1 MTSLRFQPPH
11 KGDRCIARRAFVGG
25 SLLALSAASLARG
38 ENATIDPREFGL
50 EIPSGPVSTGDGRRV
65 VTNDAEGN
73 SVVAKL
79 HVDVGEHRL
88 VMLPDGQLVTRTQAE
103 APLTERPFVAIE
115 KDALTQRLLTG
126 KLENFKAKAS
136 RRYLYLYNTSE
147 NFALVTSRILESM
160 FPGIAAYYETLRL
173 GAKTVDVPLVVLMFR
188 TEQEFQDYRR
198 MPPGVVAYYNVLTN
212 HVVMYEESK
221 LFRIKPELGIQ
232 QSLSTI
238 AHEGVHQILHNI
250 GVQQRLSV
258 WPLWLSEGLAEY
270 FAPTTLGKRLQ
281 WKGPGQVNDLRMY
294 ELENYLKARSSST
307 PSGQMIQHTV
317 GAARLT
323 STGYASAWALTT
335 YLAKQERAKF
345 NRYVAEVSQLGPLEG
360 DRNTVGRGLIAENIE
375 NFQKMFG
382 DDTAALETKLVA
394 YLKRLPYDDPFAEWP
409 HYAAFIS
416 YMLDGKPKREANIFH
431 VAEMADKWQRE
442 TLANLPAD
450 VRESAE
456 AALREYPNRP
466 FAARAATEFLRGR

>member
-1 MTSLRFQPPH
+1 MT
-11 KGDRCIARRAFVGG
+11 
-25 SLLALSAASLARG
+25 
-38 ENATIDPREFGL
+38 T
-50 EIPSGPVSTGDGRRV
+50 T
-65 VTNDAEGN
+65 DAEGN

-88 VMLPDGQLVTRTQAE
+88 VMLPDGQLVTRTNAE

-115 KDALTQRLLTG
+115 KEELTKRLQTG
-126 KLENFKAKAS
+126 KLENFKTKES

-160 FPGIAAYYETLRL
+160 FPGIASYYENLRL

-281 WKGPGQVNDLRMY
+281 WKGAGQVNDLRMY

-335 YLAKQERAKF
+335 YLAKLERAKF

-360 DRNTVGRGLIAENIE
+360 DRNTVGRGLIAENIA
-375 NFQKMFG
+375 NFKKSFG
-382 DDTAALETKLVA
+382 DDTAALEKKLVA

-409 HYAAFIS
+409 HYAAFVT
-416 YMLDGKPKREANIFH
+416 YTLDGKPKREANIFH

-442 TLANLPAD
+442 TLANLPAGARD
-450 VRESAE
+450 GAD

-466 FAARAATEFLRGR
+466 FAERAATEFLRGR

>member
-1 MTSLRFQPPH
+1 M
-11 KGDRCIARRAFVGG
+11 
-25 SLLALSAASLARG
+25 ALSTASLARG
-38 ENATIDPREFGL
+38 ANATIDPREFGL
-50 EIPSGPVSTGDGRRV
+50 EIPSGPVSAGDGRRV

-73 SVVAKL
+73 SVIAKL

-88 VMLPDGQLVTRTQAE
+88 VMLPNGQLVTRTLAE

-115 KDALTQRLLTG
+115 KDALTQRLQTG
-126 KLENFKAKAS
+126 KLENFKAKES

-160 FPGIAAYYETLRL
+160 FPGIAAYYEGQRL
-173 GAKTVDVPLVVLMFR
+173 GARTIDVPLVVLMFR

-281 WKGPGQVNDLRMY
+281 WKGAGQVNDLRMY

-375 NFQKMFG
+375 NFRKMFG

-416 YMLDGKPKREANIFH
+416 YTLAGKPKREANIFH

-442 TLANLPAD
+442 TLANLPAN
-450 VRESAE
+450 VRDSAE